1 MAPAAKS
8 GCQSLPQELPSVR
21 AEAASVPA
29 APKRPS
35 MVLAFKPCSFI
46 KHLLR
51 GRQCAKS
58 WATGVPQEGDYRRE
72 GSPGGIRTEA
82 VRCLEAVGL

>member
-1 MAPAAKS
+1 
-8 GCQSLPQELPSVR
+8 
-21 AEAASVPA
+21 
-29 APKRPS
+29 

-58 WATGVPQEGDYRRE
+58 WATGVPQEADYRGE
-72 GSPGGIRTEA
+72 GSPGGIRA
-82 VRCLEAVGL
+82 VAVICLEAVGP